1 MYRLFFKRVIDLFIS
16 IILLVLTFPLILMVT
31 ILLAIVNRGT
41 PFFTQKRPGKDEKI
55 FEIIK
60 FRTMTNEKDVNGV
73 LLPDKDRLTRI
84 GRLVRKLS
92 IDELPQLLNVV
103 KGEMSLIGPRPLLVK
118 YLPYYRDDEKIRH
131 NVRPGITGYAQVK
144 GRNALGWDERL
155 RLDQYYVKNLSF
167 QLDLN
172 IVLMTLYAVFSSKDV
187 VEDPRSVM
195 NDLDVERSV

>member
-1 MYRLFFKRVIDLFIS
+1 MYRLFFKRVIDLFVS
-16 IILLVLTFPLILMVT
+16 ITLLVLTFPLILMVT
-31 ILLAIVNRGT
+31 ILLAVVNRGN

>member
-155 RLDQYYVKNLSF
+155 ILDQYYVKHLSLS
-167 QLDLN
+167 LDLS
-172 IVLMTLYAVFSSKDV
+172 IILMTIYAVFSSRNV
-187 VEDPRSVM
+187 VEDPRSIM
-195 NDLDVERSV
+195 DDLDVERSV

>member
-1 MYRLFFKRVIDLFIS
+1 MFFKRVIDLFVS
-16 IILLVLTFPLILMVT
+16 ITLLVLTFPLILMVT
-31 ILLAIVNRGT
+31 ILLAVVNRGN